1 MNQRARLMTICFICA
16 VLVLSGCK
24 FGKADHILVPIDG
37 ASLETVEH
45 ELLGEHLHSNMRAF
59 EIIDGSLH
67 MLLTTDVTPATGTG
81 RGLQYWTKPLDSPTW
96 EKHEFLPD
104 RIIGMANIVSD
115 PLYTDDLFFIFNDR
129 TWEDWRYAVM
139 ARFDGS
145 SLHTVFE
152 LDQSEG
158 QVLNPQAISSR
169 DGYIHIFVPD
179 RTSSGKDGI
188 KWWRM
193 NIETEELERL
203 PNINLPTSG
212 ARLYDLLYDEGR
224 IIVPIAIAQQLHLGI
239 IDTEKLTIDIRL
251 LDSFTSPDRM
261 PPRSINIFKYENL
274 GVYVIVYLRPAS
286 FSNRPRTGLLGET
299 VAKVLDAE
307 SFKSLSTTV
316 IAGFNAKE
324 AVTHYMKSEKL
335 NDRMFAVAYTYV
347 DEVHHFHLTGV
358 HDRYVSSHL
367 AVWEVDATGKIRLVA
382 IESTDQTRW
391 DQVLARIDDETL
403 LFTYNST
410 TPTNDKWL
418 DVVKLMFDQ

>member
-24 FGKADHILVPIDG
+24 FGKADHIPVPIDG

-158 QVLNPQAISSR
+158 QVLNPKLSAAGTGIS
-169 DGYIHIFVPD
+169 I
-179 RTSSGKDGI
+179 
-188 KWWRM
+188 
-193 NIETEELERL
+193 
-203 PNINLPTSG
+203 
-212 ARLYDLLYDEGR
+212 
-224 IIVPIAIAQQLHLGI
+224 
-239 IDTEKLTIDIRL
+239 
-251 LDSFTSPDRM
+251 
-261 PPRSINIFKYENL
+261 
-274 GVYVIVYLRPAS
+274 
-286 FSNRPRTGLLGET
+286 
-299 VAKVLDAE
+299 
-307 SFKSLSTTV
+307 SLS
-316 IAGFNAKE
+316 
-324 AVTHYMKSEKL
+324 
-335 NDRMFAVAYTYV
+335 
-347 DEVHHFHLTGV
+347 LTA
-358 HDRYVSSHL
+358 L
-367 AVWEVDATGKIRLVA
+367 LP
-382 IESTDQTRW
+382 
-391 DQVLARIDDETL
+391 ARTAS
-403 LFTYNST
+403 NGGG
-410 TPTNDKWL
+410 
-418 DVVKLMFDQ
+418 